1 MKIYKSNPAIKVL
14 TILFGIATFASFF
27 ANETWAKDAF
37 GAFDIARIVTYMLF
51 LLGALWLVRDSTET
65 NNAGKTHPNWVSV
78 LVVLLP
84 TLAIT
89 FAVVNVLFPH
99 VGGLVRMSD
108 NDIFTR
114 PGAMLRLVFE
124 LVGCG
129 IFVSLAP
136 HFMRQKQWLAVSL
149 VGVLSLVLFIMA
161 MEEISWGQRVFQWQ
175 TSSYFSEHNVQDETN
190 LHNLNT
196 QLFQDVLFFGGF
208 ILLAALPFFYGHIKK
223 ILQRVQSLKFLEN
236 FLPEPWMLVA
246 FGAGLMFTDPFNAP
260 YGFHWGSI
268 CFQLIAT
275 LALLWAFAR
284 RVRNDSGQYKTVLWT
299 LACAIAVLVLSL
311 SNQGLWQ
318 LNQGLPTEYIKVF
331 INFGIVCWAIRVRER
346 VLLSQSQDRAATL

>member
-1 MKIYKSNPAIKVL
+1 MGKSNPAVKVL
-14 TILFGIATFASFF
+14 TGVFGVATLATFF
-27 ANETWAKDAF
+27 ANETWAKNAF
-37 GAFDIARIVTYMLF
+37 GAFDIARIIIYILF
-51 LLGALWLVRDSTET
+51 LLCVLWLVRYNTET
-65 NNAGKTHPNWVSV
+65 NNVNKMRPNWVSI
-78 LVVLLP
+78 LMILLP
-84 TLAIT
+84 TLALI
-89 FAVVNVLFPH
+89 FAMVNALFPH
-99 VGGLVRMSD
+99 VGALVRMSD

-129 IFVSLAP
+129 VFLSLVP
-136 HFMRQKQWLAVSL
+136 RFFRQKQWLAMGLMSIL
-149 VGVLSLVLFIMA
+149 ALVLFVMG

-175 TSSYFSEHNVQDETN
+175 TSSYFSEHNVQGETN

-208 ILLAALPFFYGHIKK
+208 ILLAVLPFFYGYIKK
-223 ILQRVQSLKFLEN
+223 MLHQVQPLKFVEN

-275 LALLWAFAR
+275 LAMLWTFAR
-284 RVRNDSGQYKTVLWT
+284 RVRNDNEQYKAAVWT
-299 LACAIAVLVLSL
+299 TICAVTVLVLSL
-311 SNQGLWQ
+311 SYHELWR
-318 LNQGLPTEYIKVF
+318 LNQGLPTEYIKLF

-346 VLLSQSQDRAATL
+346 VVLSQS